1 MFMTYLNLVN
11 PYQIS
16 DCSMLAYSEKE
27 DRKWSYRN
35 LSHSK
40 KLIIHYSSQRT
51 PRHTE
56 YQPLQSFWQ
65 NRPPKHESNLRV
77 Y

>member
-40 KLIIHYSSQRT
+40 KLIIQYI
-51 PRHTE
+51 P
-56 YQPLQSFWQ
+56 
-65 NRPPKHESNLRV
+65 
-77 Y
+77 